1 MPVTDIGPSGGGR
14 FILGSDT
21 PSPLFPR
28 RSIVAQSDTLWY
40 TFPLCHEHQRAPSDS
55 DDATGRAQPLHP
67 RARHRRQR
75 SRASS
80 AAASARA
87 FRRSRTATCTSATPR
102 PSCIDFGL
110 AREFG
115 GTCNLRFDDTNPTT
129 EDVEYVDAIQADI
142 RWLGFEWDNLY
153 YASDYF
159 EQLYQYAEKLI
170 QKGVAYVDSLNE
182 EEIREY
188 RGDYYK
194 KGKESPYR
202 NRSVEEN
209 LDLFRRMRAGEFK
222 EGEHVL
228 RAKIDLNS
236 QNMNLRDPLLYRIRY
251 AKHHRTGNTWCI
263 YPLYDYAHPLSDAIE
278 KITHSI
284 CTLEFEAHRPLY
296 DWCIREAGAFP
307 SQQIEFARGNL
318 TYTVMSKR
326 KLLELVK
333 GKHVDG
339 WDDPRMPTLAGLRR
353 RGYTP
358 EAIRAFWERVG
369 VAKADSTVDVGLL
382 EHTLR
387 EDLKRRCKRVMA
399 VLRPLKLVIDN
410 LPEGEVARARR
421 AAASRTIRRR
431 GRARFPFR
439 ASSTSSAT
447 TSATDRA
454 ARSGSAWRRG
464 ARCGCA
470 TPRSSVRR
478 RQARRAASRR
488 AARHDGSAVV
498 GRHLARRAHGATA
511 RCTGC
516 RRRTP
521 STPRCGSTI
530 GSSPSRTRARPRARA
545 SSTSSTRDSLER
557 VQAKLEPCAGDGGG
571 GRDRAVRAARL
582 LPARRGG
589 RLEPRGHPQGHV
601 GQDRE
606 EAAARAAKK
615 AEKKVER
622 GRRPGEIGIEEF
634 GKVDL
639 RVGLVKEAGLV
650 EGADKLIRVMV
661 DLGEGRDRQIFA
673 GLRASYPDPTVLVGR
688 RVVVVANLKPRQM
701 KFGLSEGMILAAGK
715 MVLAADESAKPGDK
729 VS

>member
-1 MPVTDIGPSGGGR
+1 MSAKDSPVTVATPSNFIREHVIADNQSGKYGGR
-14 FILGSDT
+14 VCT
-21 PSPLFPR
+21 RFPPEPNG
-28 RSIVAQSDTLWY
+28 Y
-40 TFPLCHEHQRAPSDS
+40 
-55 DDATGRAQPLHP
+55 LHIGH
-67 RARHRRQR
+67 AK
-75 SRASS
+75 AI
-80 AAASARA
+80 A
-87 FRRSRTATCTSATPR
+87 
-102 PSCIDFGL
+102 INFGL

-115 GTCNLRFDDTNPTT
+115 GTYNLRFDDTNPNT
-129 EDVEYVDAIQADI
+129 EDVEYVDSIQADI
-142 RWLGFEWDNLY
+142 RWLGFQWDALY

-170 QKGVAYVDSLNE
+170 QKGDAYVDSLST

-251 AKHHRTGNTWCI
+251 AKHHRTGDKWCI

-296 DWCIREAGAFP
+296 DWCIRESETFP
-307 SQQIEFARGNL
+307 SQQIEFARGFL

-326 KLLELVK
+326 KLLQLVK
-333 GKHVDG
+333 EKHVDG
-339 WDDPRMPTLAGLRR
+339 WDDPRMPTLAGHRR

-369 VAKADSTVDVGLL
+369 VAKADSVVDVGLL

-387 EDLKRRCKRVMA
+387 EDLNRRCKRVMA
-399 VLRPLKLVIDN
+399 VLRPLKVIIEN
-410 LPEGEVARARR
+410 FPEGQTRELEAPLHPEDASHGTRKLPFSRELYVERDDYRDDAPKEWFRLAPGREVRLRY
-421 AAASRTIRRR
+421 AALIKCVDVKRD
-431 GRARFPFR
+431 
-439 ASSTSSAT
+439 SS
-447 TSATDRA
+447 
-454 ARSGSAWRRG
+454 GE
-464 ARCGCA
+464 
-470 TPRSSVRR
+470 PIE
-478 RQARRAASRR
+478 
-488 AARHDGSAVV
+488 
-498 GRHLARRAHGATA
+498 L
-511 RCTGC
+511 RCTMDLDSWGGTSPDG
-516 RRRTP
+516 RTVRGTLHWVSAAHAKDAEVRLYDRLFSVENP
-521 STPRCGSTI
+521 GTTEGKSFLDELNPH
-530 GSSPSRTRARPRARA
+530 
-545 SSTSSTRDSLER
+545 SLER
-557 VQAKLEPCAGDGGG
+557 VQAKLEPWLATTKPGETVQFERLGYFRHDEAGGWN
-571 GRDRAVRAARL
+571 RAVTL
-582 LPARRGG
+582 K
-589 RLEPRGHPQGHV
+589 
-601 GQDRE
+601 DTW
-606 EAAARAAKK
+606 AKI
-615 AEKKVER
+615 EKKVKVET
-622 GRRPGEIGIEEF
+622 PKKEAAPAVAAAANEIAIEEF
-634 GKVDL
+634 NKVEL
-639 RVGLVKEAGLV
+639 RVGVVKEAGLV
-650 EGADKLIRVMV
+650 EGADKLIRVLV

-673 GLRASYPDPTVLVGR
+673 GLRASYPDPTVLVGK

>member
-1 MPVTDIGPSGGGR
+1 MGAKDTAKETTHSLPAALTSN
-14 FILGSDT
+14 FIRD
-21 PSPLFPR
+21 R
-28 RSIVAQSDTLWY
+28 IVADGQTGKY
-40 TFPLCHEHQRAPSDS
+40 QGRVATRFPPEPN
-55 DDATGRAQPLHP
+55 GYLHIGH
-67 RARHRRQR
+67 AK
-75 SRASS
+75 AM
-80 AAASARA
+80 
-87 FRRSRTATCTSATPR
+87 
-102 PSCIDFGL
+102 CIDFGL

-129 EDVEYVDAIQADI
+129 EDVEYVESIQADI
-142 RWLGFEWDNLY
+142 RWLGFGWDNLY

-159 EQLYQYAEKLI
+159 EQLYQYAETLI
-170 QKGVAYVDSLNE
+170 KKGVAYVDSLNE

-194 KGKESPYR
+194 KGKPSPYR
-202 NRSVEEN
+202 DRSVDEN

-228 RAKIDLNS
+228 RAKIDLSS

-251 AKHHRTGNTWCI
+251 AKHHRTGNKWCI

-296 DWCIREAGAFP
+296 DWCIQEAGAFP

-333 GKHVDG
+333 GRYVDG

-382 EHTLR
+382 EHTVR
-387 EDLKRRCKRVMA
+387 EDLNRRCKRLMA
-399 VLRPLKLVIDN
+399 VLRPLKVTIEN
-410 LPEGEVARARR
+410 FPEGDVRELEAPLHPEDASQGTRKIPF
-421 AAASRTIRRR
+421 SRTLYVEREDYRDDPPKEWFRLAPGREVRLRYAGLITCTDVKRDAKGEPIELVCKMDLQSWGGNAPDGRTVR
-431 GRARFPFR
+431 GTLHWVSAQHAKDTEVRLYDRLYNVEFPGTTEGKSHLEELNPHSKELL
-439 ASSTSSAT
+439 AAKVEPWLAT
-447 TSATDRA
+447 TKPGETVQFERL
-454 ARSGSAWRRG
+454 GYF
-464 ARCGCA
+464 
-470 TPRSSVRR
+470 
-478 RQARRAASRR
+478 
-488 AARHDGSAVV
+488 RHD
-498 GRHLARRAHGATA
+498 
-511 RCTGC
+511 
-516 RRRTP
+516 
-521 STPRCGSTI
+521 
-530 GSSPSRTRARPRARA
+530 
-545 SSTSSTRDSLER
+545 E
-557 VQAKLEPCAGDGGG
+557 AGGWN
-571 GRDRAVRAARL
+571 RAVTLKDTWAKIEKK
-582 LPARRGG
+582 LPTPPA
-589 RLEPRGHPQGHV
+589 Q
-601 GQDRE
+601 
-606 EAAARAAKK
+606 KK
-615 AEKKVER
+615 AEKKVTTTVEAK
-622 GRRPGEIGIEEF
+622 PGEIGIEDF

-639 RVGLVKEAGLV
+639 RVGLVKEAALV

-661 DLGEGRDRQIFA
+661 DLGEEKPRQIFA
-673 GLRASYPDPTVLVGR
+673 GLRQSYPDPTVLVGK

-715 MVLAADESAKPGDK
+715 MALSADESAKPGDK